1 MDDIICPQ
9 CGRPNLG
16 EAKKCW
22 YCQTELVH
30 TEKPIAGKEGIEPN
44 GGSSTA
50 AQTEPEQTMP
60 EKEEDIPEWLARIRK
75 KIENEREP
83 EEELPYW
90 KQKDIF
96 GGEKKLEKKSQKE
109 KRIHRSAKAQN
120 KPINK
125 TKGMDLQKPIKKS
138 DDETEFED
146 LSNDL
151 PDGFMEL

>member
-30 TEKPIAGKEGIEPN
+30 TKKPIAGKEGIEPD

-50 AQTEPEQTMP
+50 EQTEQEQIMP
-60 EKEEDIPEWLARIRK
+60 EKEEDIPEWLSRIRK

-96 GGEKKLEKKSQKE
+96 GGEKKLENKSKKEKHTHRSTKATNKKSNDK
-109 KRIHRSAKAQN
+109 KDK
-120 KPINK
+120 
-125 TKGMDLQKPIKKS
+125 DLQNPITKS
-138 DDETEFED
+138 DNETEFEQ
-146 LSNDL
+146 LSNEL
-151 PDGFMEL
+151 PDGFTKI